1 MIDAV
6 EIEREKIL
14 IVGDNTDVRDLIAT
28 LFGAT
33 HVILTAHSGK
43 TGLAMAITE
52 TPDLILLDVKMPDMD
67 GFAVCGRLKSSAET
81 ENIPVIF
88 LTEKTG
94 EEYELAGLCAG
105 GIDYISTSI
114 APPVVEARIRN
125 HLSQKSLLDKLQI
138 MSAVDALTG
147 IPNRRRFDEYI
158 DQEWRRAQRNK
169 YPLSLLMIDI
179 DHFKKYNDKY
189 GHQKGDECL
198 RLVAQEIKQHPRR
211 PSDMVARYGGEEFSI
226 ILPDTPLEAALTLAD
241 RIRSGVSGLNLEH
254 LDSDLFGHI
263 TISIGVATRVP
274 EDDHTMLSLIETADK
289 NLYTAKRGGRNS
301 VTGGRAV

>member
-1 MIDAV
+1 MIDAL

-14 IVGDNTDVRDLIAT
+14 IVGDNTDVLDLIAT

-33 HVILTAHSGK
+33 HVILTANSGK

-52 TPDLILLDVKMPDMD
+52 TPDLILLDVKMPDVD
-67 GFAVCGRLKSSAET
+67 GFVVCGRLKSSAET

-94 EEYELAGLCAG
+94 EEYELAGLRAG

-114 APPVVEARIRN
+114 IPQVVEARIRN

-158 DQEWRRAQRNK
+158 DQEWRRAKRNK

-226 ILPDTPLEAALTLAD
+226 ILPDTPMEAALTLAD

-254 LDSDLFGHI
+254 LDSDIFGHI
-263 TISIGVATRVP
+263 TISIGVATEAP
-274 EDDHTMLSLIETADK
+274 EDHHTMLSLIETADK